1 MYILKAKN
9 IIKKY
14 KNGLY
19 DIRAVD
25 NVSLSVKKGE
35 FITIIGPS
43 GSGKSTFLHIL
54 GGMDSA
60 DFGEV
65 CINDIN
71 IDEFDEENLA
81 IFRRRN
87 VGFIFQK
94 FNLIPVMTVEENIKM
109 PVLLDG
115 NRVNEDYFEELI
127 DVLRL
132 NDKLHCYPNQL
143 SGGEQQRVAIAR
155 ALINRPALIL
165 ADEPTGNLDSRN
177 AKEVIEL
184 LLYSIR
190 KYNQTLIMITHDT
203 KLAAKGDRTV
213 YMEDG
218 RLLSSEDKCNE
229 KLYADI
235 L

>member
-1 MYILKAKN
+1 MNILKAEN

-14 KNGLY
+14 KNGEY
-19 DIRAVD
+19 YVRAVD
-25 NVSLSVKKGE
+25 NVSLNVKKGE

-60 DFGEV
+60 DLGSV
-65 CINDIN
+65 YINDIN
-71 IDEFDEENLA
+71 IANFNEEDLA

-115 NRVNEDYFEELI
+115 NRVNESYFEEI
-127 DVLRL
+127 VNVLRL
-132 NDKLHCYPNQL
+132 NNKIHCYPNQL

-155 ALINRPALIL
+155 ALINRPAIIL

-184 LLYSIR
+184 LLYSIK
-190 KYNQTLIMITHDT
+190 KYSQTLIMITHDT
-203 KLAAKGDRTV
+203 KLATKGDRTL
-213 YMEDG
+213 YMDDG

>member
-1 MYILKAKN
+1 MNILKAEN

-14 KNGLY
+14 KNGEY
-19 DIRAVD
+19 YVRAVD
-25 NVSLSVKKGE
+25 NVSLNVKKGE

-54 GGMDSA
+54 GGMDST
-60 DFGEV
+60 DSGSV
-65 CINDIN
+65 YINDIN
-71 IDEFDEENLA
+71 IATFNEEDLA

-115 NRVNEDYFEELI
+115 NRVNESYFEEI
-127 DVLRL
+127 VNVLRL
-132 NDKLHCYPNQL
+132 NNKVNSYPNQL

-155 ALINRPALIL
+155 ALINRPAVIL

-184 LLYSIR
+184 LLYSIK

-203 KLAAKGDRTV
+203 KLATKGDRTL
-213 YMEDG
+213 YMDDG